1 MKNMKETTNTKN
13 RAAVPYIA
21 FESAQARAERTT
33 KRLFAALL
41 ASLTLNAGLLVWLY
55 TRGGVPRESNSPRK
69 SA

>member
-55 TRGGVPRESNSPRK
+55 TLLGG
-69 SA
+69 

>member
-41 ASLTLNAGLLVWLY
+41 ESLTLNAGLLVWLLH
-55 TRGGVPRESNSPRK
+55 SPCR
-69 SA
+69 SCRPDRNRRS